1 MAGQN
6 SEIELDLIKTEERS
20 SFVKAGKLVI
30 SNVTCS
36 NISLTLFDFWYG
48 ALCMLWEQC
57 FLTHFEIVID
67 WRMSALAF
75 TAVRNRQG
83 ESCSLS

>member
-36 NISLTLFDFWYG
+36 NVSLRLFDFWYG
-48 ALCMLWEQC
+48 ALCML
-57 FLTHFEIVID
+57 
-67 WRMSALAF
+67 
-75 TAVRNRQG
+75 
-83 ESCSLS
+83 

>member
-1 MAGQN
+1 MSLWGVIHRFIINLIFALILNHTVRQMAGQN
-6 SEIELDLIKTEERS
+6 SETELDLIKTEERS

-48 ALCMLWEQC
+48 ALCML
-57 FLTHFEIVID
+57 
-67 WRMSALAF
+67 
-75 TAVRNRQG
+75 
-83 ESCSLS
+83 